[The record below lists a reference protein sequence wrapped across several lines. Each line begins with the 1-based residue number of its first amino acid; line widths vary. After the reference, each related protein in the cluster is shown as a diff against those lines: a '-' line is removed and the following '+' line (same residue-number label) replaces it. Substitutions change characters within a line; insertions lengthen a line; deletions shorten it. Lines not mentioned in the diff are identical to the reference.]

1 MAMAKPWR
9 AGPGMT
15 LTPISSVWR
24 WGGLP
29 AREPCGDWP
38 KKKIKNVR
46 VIQLEAQIVFERFF
60 VQKSIDRIRSFF
72 PIPWPKD
79 KHENRRLFSS
89 DFLRLANSRL
99 GDCGTIQVVTD
110 FEPFMTWVLDQAPDT
125 GFSVVQRDI
134 PAGLDTKYERK
145 WREGGQEIFHEII
158 LTKTDH
164 QDVPLTEDEVLQNH
178 RLKNFDPE
186 RFEPKDLLGPVTIK
200 FKEFLFDPVREKAMI
215 RAFLVEN
222 RLVQEIW
229 IRIFRQ
235 DDEWVLGLDHGNHVV
250 PTEGVRWPWNGPAW
264 ARNYKED
271 GAAADSKGA

>member
-1 MAMAKPWR
+1 MNGPEMNRITGRNA
-9 AGPGMT
+9 AGPPAGV
-15 LTPISSVWR
+15 TPLKKPYYLSLDPLIHWPGAGRPIDWAGEFGRTAPLEVEIGFGNGEALARRAWNDPHTDFVGLEMGWASSKR
-24 WGGLP
+24 ALRRL
-29 AREPCGDWP
+29 A

-145 WREGGQEIFHEII
+145 WREGG
-158 LTKTDH
+158 TG
-164 QDVPLTEDEVLQNH
+164 
-178 RLKNFDPE
+178 NFP
-186 RFEPKDLLGPVTIK
+186 
-200 FKEFLFDPVREKAMI
+200 
-215 RAFLVEN
+215 
-222 RLVQEIW
+222 
-229 IRIFRQ
+229 
-235 DDEWVLGLDHGNHVV
+235 
-250 PTEGVRWPWNGPAW
+250 
-264 ARNYKED
+264 
-271 GAAADSKGA
+271 